1 MHLLEQNQ
9 HKINWY
15 ELCANPNAIELIKQ
29 NMLHYVRW
37 DKLSTNPSAIELLEE
52 SGVCVYN
59 VWANPAIFEEND
71 DNSYVFK

>member
-29 NMLHYVRW
+29 NILHYRW
-37 DKLSTNPSAIELLEE
+37 DKLSTNPSAIDLLEG
-52 SGVCVYN
+52 SGVCGYN
-59 VWANPAIFEEND
+59 VWANPAIFED